1 MSLDTKRHGAREN
14 DSAVDIGTVPPPKKT
29 YHDQLLSTLW
39 PHPFPLTE
47 GNKPR
52 RFI

>member
-14 DSAVDIGTVPPPKKT
+14 DSAVDIGTVPPQKT

-39 PHPFPLTE
+39 PHPFP
-47 GNKPR
+47 
-52 RFI
+52 